1 VSAVYQSWLEYDY
14 NPFMLFGKR
23 GETLFVNQAAELLL
37 GFVPARTFFDLA
49 RSHLTL
55 ESAVR
60 THFTPYTYDKFHFYA
75 LTVGEKDGAIGLKL
89 YQAPASLA
97 GDHKKLQRQQRT
109 NLYLVL
115 DAAQSLAKT
124 KHPNT
129 KFENLFDPTLPKFKL
144 DQNQFAKVLRHLFER
159 CKESKH
165 IHTALQLK
173 TGEFLKMD
181 GQRYPLVQYTI
192 ECDNCHSGSESTIRE
207 LAEPLMIHCH
217 FEKNRVELD
226 IPMVN

>member
-1 VSAVYQSWLEYDY
+1 MSSVYQSWMEYDY

-23 GETLFVNQAAELLL
+23 GETLFANRAAELLL
-37 GFVPARTFFDLA
+37 GFVPARTFYDLA
-49 RSHLTL
+49 KSHLAADT
-55 ESAVR
+55 AVR
-60 THFTPYTYDKFHFYA
+60 THFTPYNYDKFHFYA
-75 LTVGEKDGAIGLKL
+75 LTVGEQNEAVGLKL
-89 YQAPASLA
+89 YQSPISMA

-109 NLYLVL
+109 NIYLVL
-115 DAAQSLAKT
+115 DASLSLAKT
-124 KHPNT
+124 RNPGCH
-129 KFENLFDPTLPKFKL
+129 FDPTLPKFKL